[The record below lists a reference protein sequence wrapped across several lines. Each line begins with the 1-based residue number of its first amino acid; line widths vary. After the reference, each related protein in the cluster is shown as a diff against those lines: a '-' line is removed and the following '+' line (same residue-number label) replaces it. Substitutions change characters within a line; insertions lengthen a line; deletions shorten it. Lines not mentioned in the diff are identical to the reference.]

1 MLSNDED
8 DEAERNKLINSGET
22 RQGTNGSG
30 SSSLEQMQIQTNFE
44 N

>member
-8 DEAERNKLINSGET
+8 DETERNQLIRT
-22 RQGTNGSG
+22 RDTTQGINGSG
-30 SSSLEQMQIQTNFE
+30 SLNVEQLQIQTNFE